1 MRNGFYVLRGGGIAI
16 YSPSFPRGGLGAI
29 FTACILQM
37 LGSPTL
43 TISIEHKNHDDT
55 SWVNLGNFSSI
66 TTLGNF
72 TKDLSNIKEEVRFV
86 YTIAATNDWEG
97 FLINI
102 TAPAWRPYA

>member
-1 MRNGFYVLRGGGIAI
+1 MRDGFYIFKGGGTAV

-55 SWVNLGNFSSI
+55 AWTNLGNFSSI

-72 TKDLSNIKEEVRFV
+72 TKDLSPLKEEVRFV

-97 FLINI
+97 FLVNI
-102 TAPAWRPYA
+102 TAPAWRPYV